1 MPMHHLSMILIRSIL
16 KLGKGAL
23 SLFAYTLSIK
33 IFLAAHT
40 QGIEVCCY
48 FTYDPNLTWDYFDI
62 NVLSSQFSSMN
73 EGFLLKTS
81 RTWRLIS
88 NLRERQNLLWLIT
101 FFYILPVLTSGNM
114 FKLKNQDLTFP
125 FISEFESSLRQ
136 HVTYS
141 IKGMGNKKY
150 IYKTEKTV
158 IIT

>member
-1 MPMHHLSMILIRSIL
+1 
-16 KLGKGAL
+16 
-23 SLFAYTLSIK
+23 
-33 IFLAAHT
+33 
-40 QGIEVCCY
+40 
-48 FTYDPNLTWDYFDI
+48 
-62 NVLSSQFSSMN
+62 MN